1 MFLCCKIHQMPALL
15 IDSILQHVPLSEK
28 EQQRIP
34 SFFQSLR
41 IRKHHYLLQE
51 GQVCRYEYFVLKGCC
66 RQFERDEEGREHVL
80 QFSVEGWWI
89 SDLDSMLTQQPSLF
103 NIDVLEGGEVLQ
115 IDKAKLDE
123 LFNEIPAFERYYRII
138 SQKAFIALQRRI
150 LFFQKPALERY
161 EEFVTRYPFLEQRLP
176 QHQIAAYLGITKE
189 SLSRLRR
196 GR

>member
-1 MFLCCKIHQMPALL
+1 MPALL
-15 IDSILQHVPLSEK
+15 IDSILKHVPLSEK

-41 IRKHHYLLQE
+41 TRKHQYLLQE

-66 RQFERDEEGREHVL
+66 RQFEVDEEGRENVL

-89 SDLDSMLTQQPSLF
+89 SDLDSMLTQQPSSF
-103 NIDVLEGGEVLQ
+103 NIDVLESGEVLQ
-115 IDKAKLDE
+115 IDKVKMDE

-196 GR
+196 KS

>member
-1 MFLCCKIHQMPALL
+1 MSALL
-15 IDSILQHVPLSEK
+15 IDSILKHVPLSEK

-34 SFFQSLR
+34 SFFQSLP
-41 IRKHHYLLQE
+41 ISKHQYLLQE
-51 GQVCRYEYFVLKGCC
+51 GQVCRHEYFVLKGCC
-66 RQFERDEEGREHVL
+66 RQFEIDEEGRENVL

-103 NIDVLEGGEVLQ
+103 NIDVLEAGEVLQ
-115 IDKAKLDE
+115 IDKVKLDE
-123 LFNEIPAFERYYRII
+123 LFNEIPAVERYYRII

-150 LFFQKPALERY
+150 LFLQKPALERY
-161 EEFVTRYPFLEQRLP
+161 EEFVSRYPFLEQRLP

-196 GR
+196 KN